1 MRCWTERA
9 SNDALNPGKCD
20 TVWKFG
26 TFPTT
31 SDFSSRPRKRK
42 HGINSDVFQIQRR
55 THLWIKSAL
64 MNWQETA
71 RWTVRGTAAK
81 KKRDGVSSLTPP
93 PLSLSPT
100 TIHGACMYQFTH
112 KTARDCKL
120 SWSRRKT
127 TEPSTLFF
135 FSVAAP
141 NKKRDGVFSLSLL
154 PHNRPSLYGSIY
166 SQDGERLCKLS
177 WKSEKNKCSPPPSSF
192 HWRQE
197 ITTGSPRAAL
207 FEMKAQLSVHC
218 WTIPE

>member
-71 RWTVRGTAAK
+71 RWTVSARGTAAK

-93 PLSLSPT
+93 PLSLSLPRQ
-100 TIHGACMYQFTH
+100 Y
-112 KTARDCKL
+112 
-120 SWSRRKT
+120 
-127 TEPSTLFF
+127 TEP
-135 FSVAAP
+135 VCI
-141 NKKRDGVFSLSLL
+141 SL
-154 PHNRPSLYGSIY
+154 HTRRRETANYREA
-166 SQDGERLCKLS
+166 GEKQL
-177 WKSEKNKCSPPPSSF
+177 SPPPSSF
-192 HWRQE
+192 QWQRPIKRGMEYSLSLSSPTIDRACTDQFTHK
-197 ITTGSPRAAL
+197 TGRDSAN
-207 FEMKAQLSVHC
+207 C
-218 WTIPE
+218 PEVLRKPI